1 MGIDEGVM
9 VFNLCM
15 NEFDQEEHER
25 IKANI

>member
-1 MGIDEGVM
+1 MRIDEGFM
-9 VFNLCM
+9 VPSLSM